1 MRSIEPQCAIAHW
14 ESRNDEQSAD
24 LRRHRATALAQADI
38 LQLWQHAGSDRLH
51 HDTDPI
57 KQLLECI
64 LVTT

>member
-1 MRSIEPQCAIAHW
+1 MTSNRLTCAITA
-14 ESRNDEQSAD
+14 
-24 LRRHRATALAQADI
+24 LTALAQADI

-51 HDTDPI
+51 HDTDLI